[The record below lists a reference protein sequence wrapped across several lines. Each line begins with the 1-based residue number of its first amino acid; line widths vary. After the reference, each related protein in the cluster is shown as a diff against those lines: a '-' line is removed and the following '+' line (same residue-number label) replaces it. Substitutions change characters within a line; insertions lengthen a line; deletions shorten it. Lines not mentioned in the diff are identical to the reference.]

1 MDGRR
6 PAVEVMEVMSTD
18 SGVLLL
24 LQVHAVIQRFL
35 VLGEDIDGRACGVEI
50 GRGVAA
56 AAAAVE
62 AGAVR
67 EGIGAEPGGLCQ
79 DM

>member
-1 MDGRR
+1 M
-6 PAVEVMEVMSTD
+6 EVMEVMSTD

-56 AAAAVE
+56 AAAVE